1 MDKSPRQ
8 RVVGESKLNLGMKL
22 ATIFVCAQLLAAQ
35 PSVRSSD
42 EAAVRDMVKRY
53 ADARD
58 VSDPKAIG
66 MLFTD
71 DSDQLVSNG
80 EWRRGRDA
88 LVRGMLSSS
97 ARETGKR
104 TLAVE
109 TIRFVGADVAIA
121 DARYEIGDR
130 KMWSTFIMK
139 RASGGWRIEAIRNML
154 PSAPTPPSPKPA
166 R

>member
-1 MDKSPRQ
+1 
-8 RVVGESKLNLGMKL
+8 MKL
-22 ATIFVCAQLLAAQ
+22 AVFLFCTQLFAAQLGGA
-35 PSVRSSD
+35 SGD
-42 EAAVRDMVKRY
+42 EAAVRDIVKRY

-66 MLFTD
+66 ALFTD

-104 TLAVE
+104 ILAVE
-109 TIRFVGADVAIA
+109 SVRFVDHDVAIA
-121 DARYEIGDR
+121 DARYEIGER

-139 RASGGWRIEAIRNML
+139 RVSGGWRIQAIRNML
-154 PSAPTPPSPKPA
+154 PTAQTAPRPDPA

>member
-1 MDKSPRQ
+1 
-8 RVVGESKLNLGMKL
+8 
-22 ATIFVCAQLLAAQ
+22 
-35 PSVRSSD
+35 
-42 EAAVRDMVKRY
+42 MVKRY

-58 VSDPKAIG
+58 ISDPKAIG
-66 MLFTD
+66 ALFTD
-71 DSDQLVSNG
+71 DADQLVSNG

-88 LVRGMLSSS
+88 LVRGMLASS

-104 TLAVE
+104 ILAVE
-109 TIRFVGADVAIA
+109 SIRFLGPDVAIA

-139 RASGGWRIEAIRNML
+139 RGAGGWRIEAIRNML
-154 PSAPTPPSPKPA
+154 PTAQGSPRPNAA

>member
-1 MDKSPRQ
+1 
-8 RVVGESKLNLGMKL
+8 MKL
-22 ATIFVCAQLLAAQ
+22 LAFLFCTLFFAAQ
-35 PSVRSSD
+35 IG
-42 EAAVRDMVKRY
+42 AAPGDDAAIREMVKRY

-58 VSDPKAIG
+58 LSDPKAIG
-66 MLFTD
+66 TLFTD
-71 DSDQLVSNG
+71 DADQLVSNG

-88 LVRGMLSSS
+88 LVKGMLASS

-104 TLAVE
+104 VLVVE
-109 TIRFVGADVAIA
+109 RVRFLTADISIA

-139 RASGGWRIEAIRNML
+139 RAAGRWRIEAIRNML
-154 PSAPTPPSPKPA
+154 PTAQAATRSDAP

>member
-1 MDKSPRQ
+1 MTLPAF
-8 RVVGESKLNLGMKL
+8 LFFTLL
-22 ATIFVCAQLLAAQ
+22 FAAQLGGA
-35 PSVRSSD
+35 SSD
-42 EAAVRDMVKRY
+42 EAAVREMVKHY

-66 MLFTD
+66 ALFTD
-71 DSDQLVSNG
+71 DADQLVSTG
-80 EWRRGRDA
+80 EWRKGKDA
-88 LVRGMLSSS
+88 LVRGMLASS

-109 TIRFVGADVAIA
+109 SIRFVGHDVAIA

-139 RASGGWRIEAIRNML
+139 RGSGGWLIQAIRNML
-154 PSAPTPPSPKPA
+154 PTAQSTPRPNPA

>member
-1 MDKSPRQ
+1 MR
-8 RVVGESKLNLGMKL
+8 L
-22 ATIFVCAQLLAAQ
+22 ALCLLCTQLFAAQ
-35 PSVRSSD
+35 AGRPSD
-42 EAAVRDMVKRY
+42 ESAVRDMVKRY

-58 VSDPKAIG
+58 VKDSKEIG
-66 MLFTD
+66 ALFTD
-71 DSDQLVSNG
+71 DADQLVSTG

-88 LVRGMLSSS
+88 LVRGMLASS

-109 TIRFVGADVAIA
+109 AVRFLGADVAIA

-154 PSAPTPPSPKPA
+154 PAAQSTPPRDQA

>member
-1 MDKSPRQ
+1 
-8 RVVGESKLNLGMKL
+8 MKL
-22 ATIFVCAQLLAAQ
+22 AVLLFCTSFFAAQLSAA
-35 PSVRSSD
+35 SGD
-42 EAAVRDMVKRY
+42 EAAVREMVKRY
-53 ADARD
+53 SDARD

-66 MLFTD
+66 ALFSD
-71 DSDQLVSNG
+71 HADQLVSNG

-88 LVRGMLSSS
+88 LVRGMLASS

-104 TLAVE
+104 VLAVE
-109 TIRFVGADVAIA
+109 SVRFVGADVAIA

-139 RASGGWRIEAIRNML
+139 RGPGGWRIEAIRNML
-154 PSAPTPPSPKPA
+154 PTAQSTRPNQA

>member
-1 MDKSPRQ
+1 
-8 RVVGESKLNLGMKL
+8 MKL
-22 ATIFVCAQLLAAQ
+22 AALLFCMQLFATQLGGASA
-35 PSVRSSD
+35 D
-42 EAAVRDMVKRY
+42 EVAVRAMVKRY

-66 MLFTD
+66 ALFTD
-71 DSDQLVSNG
+71 DADQLVSTG

-104 TLAVE
+104 ILSVE
-109 TIRFVGADVAIA
+109 NVRLVDHDIAIA

-139 RASGGWRIEAIRNML
+139 RGSGGWRIQAIRNML
-154 PSAPTPPSPKPA
+154 PTAPSSPGPNPA

>member
-1 MDKSPRQ
+1 MR
-8 RVVGESKLNLGMKL
+8 L
-22 ATIFVCAQLLAAQ
+22 AAFLFSIQLLAAQ
-35 PSVRSSD
+35 PGAGPGD
-42 EAAVRDMVKRY
+42 EAAVREMVKRY

-66 MLFTD
+66 ALFTD
-71 DSDQLVSNG
+71 DADQLVSTG

-97 ARETGKR
+97 AHETGKR

-109 TIRFVGADVAIA
+109 TVHFVGADVAIA
-121 DARYEIGDR
+121 DARYEIGER
-130 KMWSTFIMK
+130 KMWSTFNMK
-139 RASGGWRIEAIRNML
+139 RGSGGWRIQAIRNML
-154 PSAPTPPSPKPA
+154 PTAQSTPPPKPA

>member
-1 MDKSPRQ
+1 
-8 RVVGESKLNLGMKL
+8 MKL
-22 ATIFVCAQLLAAQ
+22 AAFVICTQLLAAHLGAA
-35 PSVRSSD
+35 SGD
-42 EAAVRDMVKRY
+42 DAAVRDMVKRY

-66 MLFTD
+66 ALFTD
-71 DSDQLVSNG
+71 DADQLVSTG
-80 EWRRGRDA
+80 EWRRGKEA
-88 LVRGMLSSS
+88 LVRGMLASS

-109 TIRFVGADVAIA
+109 TVRFLGSDVAIA

-139 RASGGWRIEAIRNML
+139 RGPGGWRIAAIRNML
-154 PSAPTPPSPKPA
+154 PTSQNTAT